1 MIKIPK
7 RNKTLNGWVSN
18 DTQWF
23 VPKKKKPIAYSTTA
37 TSKLIGLLSQEYE
50 TIQDVYNA
58 INFNTEAKKVL
69 QAYIDKGYAN
79 EIAKECF
86 KY

>member
-1 MIKIPK
+1 MVKRNKIPK
-7 RNKTLNGWVSN
+7 GWLSS
-18 DTQWF
+18 DTRWT
-23 VPKKKKPIAYSTTA
+23 VPKRKKPIAYSTTA

-50 TIQDVYNA
+50 TIQDVYNT

-69 QAYIDKGYAN
+69 QAYIDEGYAN
-79 EIAKECF
+79 EIAKEWF

>member
-1 MIKIPK
+1 MSKRNKIPK
-7 RNKTLNGWVSN
+7 GWLSSN
-18 DTQWF
+18 TKWI
-23 VPKKKKPIAYSTTA
+23 VPKKKKPIAYSATA

-79 EIAKECF
+79 EIAKEWF

>member
-1 MIKIPK
+1 MTK
-7 RNKTLNGWVSN
+7 RNKTPNGCLSS
-18 DTQWF
+18 DTKWT
-23 VPKKKKPIAYSTTA
+23 VPKKKKAIAYSTTA
-37 TSKLIGLLSQEYE
+37 TSKLIALLSQEYE

-58 INFNTEAKKVL
+58 VNFNTEAKKVL

-79 EIAKECF
+79 EIAKEWF